1 MFLKKEK
8 IEMEKMFEK
17 GIRLKLRF
25 NFRGMLSIEDLYD
38 LNVKSLDAIYKDLNS
53 TYKTQKEESLLDVKN
68 KEDEILALKIE
79 IIKYIVKTKL
89 EEQEAREKAQEN
101 AAQRQKILKVISE
114 KKDKELYD
122 MPIEDLEKMVE

>member
-1 MFLKKEK
+1 
-8 IEMEKMFEK
+8 MEKMFEK
-17 GIRLKLRF
+17 GIRAKLRF

-122 MPIEDLEKMVE
+122 MPIEDLEKMVK

>member
-1 MFLKKEK
+1 
-8 IEMEKMFEK
+8 
-17 GIRLKLRF
+17 
-25 NFRGMLSIEDLYD
+25 MLSIEDLYD

>member
-1 MFLKKEK
+1 
-8 IEMEKMFEK
+8 MEKMFEK